1 MKDKEL
7 QKVANHLGRQIKKLK
22 NIIKNLKGE

>member
-7 QKVANHLGRQIKKLK
+7 QKVAKHLGRQIKKLK
-22 NIIKNLKGE
+22 NIIKELKGE

>member
-7 QKVANHLGRQIKKLK
+7 QKVARNLGRQIKKLK
-22 NIIKNLKGE
+22 NIIKKLKGE

>member
-7 QKVANHLGRQIKKLK
+7 QKVARYLGRQIKKLK
-22 NIIKNLKGE
+22 NIIKELKGE

>member
-7 QKVANHLGRQIKKLK
+7 QKVAKHLGRQIKKLK
-22 NIIKNLKGE
+22 NIIKKLKGK